1 MLKSQPEK
9 TISDIYSYD
18 KQILGICR
26 RIEKDLPKN
35 TVELIYKYDREM
47 INTSKAKGT
56 RRKHLQ
62 TLYILSKLVEKEWS
76 LVTKDDIE
84 ILVSKI
90 MKQFAESNGQE
101 SNYSYDHKKVLKI
114 FFRWFKLGSR
124 DLNEVGDPEETK
136 KVKLGKIR
144 DKIVREDLI
153 PSFCIRIICKN
164 CTCEN

>member
-62 TLYILSKLVEKEWS
+62 TLTQI
-76 LVTKDDIE
+76 DE
-84 ILVSKI
+84 IQNL
-90 MKQFAESNGQE
+90 
-101 SNYSYDHKKVLKI
+101 
-114 FFRWFKLGSR
+114 
-124 DLNEVGDPEETK
+124 LNK
-136 KVKLGKIR
+136 
-144 DKIVREDLI
+144 
-153 PSFCIRIICKN
+153 SIIS
-164 CTCEN
+164 